1 MSEVQLDRLLQ
12 GFGYTIAGL
21 VVVTCAFF
29 LIVYRKD
36 PLKLALI
43 LSLNIVTF
51 ALGLWAA
58 KDWAVNLAIKVGALQ
73 ATATTVEKIGEPFVY
88 VSVFLFMTFIA
99 AKSLEYIYNDRR
111 DVRANELEKQKLS
124 AK

>member
-58 KDWAVNLAIKVGALQ
+58 KDWQLI
-73 ATATTVEKIGEPFVY
+73 
-88 VSVFLFMTFIA
+88 
-99 AKSLEYIYNDRR
+99 
-111 DVRANELEKQKLS
+111 
-124 AK
+124 

>member
-1 MSEVQLDRLLQ
+1 ML
-12 GFGYTIAGL
+12 
-21 VVVTCAFF
+21 FF